1 MKKFYFLLL
10 FIISFLNL
18 QGQSLIISYEEAVR
32 TALEQNLLIKQ
43 ENNRL
48 DIFRTDKME
57 TMGMYIPSVSLNSNA
72 DQTSGRQFDLT
83 SGQLV
88 TQTSQRLSMSVN
100 ASLVLFN
107 GFNRVNS
114 IKQAQYNFQAQQNN
128 KERIKQQ
135 VVFLTTQQFLQV
147 LLDEE
152 LLKIAEQNLKE
163 QQVLRERLKEFSDV
177 GTVPITDFYNQDAE
191 VKRLEMVLLEAQNTL
206 LSDKALLAQTLQLDP
221 KINFS
226 LEIPDWMGPQLQFEN
241 LDLSNLYDQA
251 LQNRLDYKQ
260 QNLLTASQSLDINI
274 ARGRLLPNLRA
285 YYNYGTGFSSVY
297 QRVDPETG
305 IRDVVPLGDQL
316 FSDNLYSS
324 VGVVLGIPILNN
336 LSTRANI
343 ARARRLTDNQE
354 LVAEDLRRTI
364 FTEVQ
369 AAYLDYN
376 AMTQRHEAAEIMKK
390 AADLAFDAQKERF
403 SVGLGNLLEYN
414 AANTAFVRGQSE
426 LVQAHYSLAFQK
438 TILDYFTGVMMV
450 D

>member
-1 MKKFYFLLL
+1 MKKLLLL
-10 FIISFLNL
+10 FIIIIPTLYAK
-18 QGQSLIISYEEAVR
+18 GQSVIISYEEAVR

-48 DIFRTDKME
+48 DMFRADKME
-57 TMGMYIPSVSLNSNA
+57 TMGMYIPNVALNSNA

-163 QQVLRERLKEFSDV
+163 QQILRERLKEFSDV

-221 KINFS
+221 QMEFN
-226 LEIPDWMGPQLQFEN
+226 LEVPDWMGPQLHIEN
-241 LDLSNLYDQA
+241 LNLANLYDQA

-260 QNLLTASQSLDINI
+260 QNLLTASQNLDIKI
-274 ARGRLLPNLRA
+274 ARGRLLPSLRA
-285 YYNYGTGFSSVY
+285 YYNYGTGYSSVY
-297 QRVDPETG
+297 QRVNPETG
-305 IRDVVPLGDQL
+305 LRDVVPLGDQL
-316 FSDNLYSS
+316 FTDNLYSS
-324 VGVVLGIPILNN
+324 VGLVLGIPILNN

-343 ARARRLTDNQE
+343 ARAKRLTDNQE
-354 LVAEDLRRTI
+354 LAAEDVKRTI

-376 AMTQRHEAAEIMKK
+376 AMTQRYEAAEIMKN
-390 AADLAFDAQKERF
+390 AADLAFEAQKERF
-403 SVGLGNLLEYN
+403 SIGLGNLLEYN
-414 AANTAFVRGQSE
+414 AANTAYVRGQSE
-426 LVQAHYSLAFQK
+426 QVQAHYSLAFQK
-438 TILDYFTGVMMV
+438 TILEFFTGVLV
-450 D
+450 VE